1 MDKPYL
7 AERAFRLCRR
17 CGRYRS
23 VGNFSVS
30 RTRRGRISLATV
42 CHLCWRPGSSHAR
55 RTNFVL
61 TDMGRAALA
70 EMAKAS

>member
-23 VGNFSVS
+23 IGNFSVNQNY
-30 RTRRGRISLATV
+30 RNGHT
-42 CHLCWRPGSSHAR
+42 CHLCWKPGVPNANR
-55 RTNFVL
+55 AGYVL
-61 TDMGRAALA
+61 TDKGRAALA
-70 EMAKAS
+70 QMAKAS